1 MTSGK
6 TSMAGKDMQ
15 KGQGS
20 FRRKGLGLAVAAGLS
35 MSALTAVGQNY
46 QFNSV
51 DIDGNRRI
59 GDAAILRTA
68 GIARGETVSAGQVN
82 AALQR
87 LQASGLFETVE
98 IEPVGNTLRI
108 TVVEFPTINRISFEG
123 NRRIK
128 NDALSALVQSTE
140 RRVYSPAQAERDAA
154 ALSEAYATEG
164 RLAAKVTPRVIRR
177 NDNRVDLVFEIFEG
191 GVVEIERLSFVG
203 NRVFSDRRLRRVL
216 GTKQA
221 GLFRAFIRRDTL
233 VEDRVEFDKQVLRDF
248 YLSRGYIDF
257 RTNSANAE
265 LTRQRDGYFL
275 VFNVQEGQQFKFG
288 EVTVRSE
295 LAGADEDEFLEAVKA
310 HAGVVY
316 SPVLVEQDIARM
328 ERLGL
333 RQGLD
338 FLRVEPRVTRNDR
351 TLTLDV
357 EYVIS
362 RGPRVFVER
371 IDIEGNTTTL
381 DRVLRRQF
389 KIVEGDPLNPREI
402 RESAERIRALDYF
415 ESAEVN
421 AREGSSPGQVV
432 VDVDVEEKPTG
443 SLTFGG
449 TYSNNDGVGLA
460 IQFSERNFLGRGQRL
475 TLNVSTAADTQNT
488 GFAFIEPALLGRD
501 LEFGIRASLTD
512 NSSSYTTYD
521 FERLAIET
529 MLSFPVSENGR
540 FGLRYSADR
549 TDMQAR
555 SNSSSGGIITSEIA
569 EGERWSSSVGY
580 TYTYD
585 TRRTG
590 LNPNAGVL
598 FEFGQDFAG
607 LGGDNKFLKTNA
619 KLVAQKKIANEEVTL
634 RATVEAGALHWKSG
648 RNRTT
653 DRFLLNPNFIRGFE
667 PGGIGPRDVGNGADD
682 ALGGNLFFAARFDA
696 EFPIGLPDEYGI
708 SGGVFYDIGNL
719 WDLSDVDLSAAG
731 SNVVGESGALRHVI
745 GVSVLWETPIGP
757 LRFNFSEALQKETYD
772 KEQQFDLTLS
782 TQF

>member
-1 MTSGK
+1 MYFAFICTDKSDGLPI
-6 TSMAGKDMQ
+6 
-15 KGQGS
+15 
-20 FRRKGLGLAVAAGLS
+20 RKANRPEHLAYLQGLGDTLIFAGPF
-35 MSALTAVGQNY
+35 TAEDGETMTGSLVV
-46 QFNSV
+46 V
-51 DIDGNRRI
+51 D
-59 GDAAILRTA
+59 APTRTA
-68 GIARGETVSAGQVN
+68 AQAIAEADPF
-82 AALQR
+82 AKA
-87 LQASGLFETVE
+87 GLFESVE

-128 NDALSALVQSTE
+128 DDALSALVQSSE
-140 RRVYSPAQAERDAA
+140 RRVYSPSQAERDAA
-154 ALSEAYATEG
+154 ALSEAYATDG

-177 NDNRVDLVFEIFEG
+177 TDNRVDLVFEIFEG

-203 NRVFSDRRLRRVL
+203 NRVYSDRRLRRVL
-216 GTKQA
+216 ETKQA

-257 RTNSANAE
+257 RTNSVNAE

-295 LAGADEDEFLEAVKA
+295 MAGADEDEFLTAVKSRN
-310 HAGVVY
+310 GVVY
-316 SPVLVEQDIARM
+316 SPVLVENDIARM
-328 ERLGL
+328 ERLAV
-333 RQGLD
+333 RKGLD
-338 FLRVEPRVTRNDR
+338 FMRVEPRVTRNDR

-381 DRVLRRQF
+381 DRVVRRQF
-389 KIVEGDPLNPREI
+389 KIVEGDPFNPREI

-415 ESAEVN
+415 ESADVN
-421 AREGSSPGQVV
+421 AREGSAPGQVV
-432 VDVDVEEKPTG
+432 VDVDVQEKPTG

-449 TYSNNDGVGLA
+449 TYSNNDGFGIA

-475 TLNVSTAADTQNT
+475 TLNVSTADETQNT
-488 GFAFIEPALLGRD
+488 GFAFFEPALLGRD
-501 LEFGIRASLTD
+501 LEFGVRASITD
-512 NSSSYTTYD
+512 NTSSYATYD
-521 FERLAIET
+521 FEKLFVET
-529 MLSFPVSENGR
+529 TLTFPVSENGR

-549 TDMQAR
+549 TEMEAR
-555 SNSSSGGIITSEIA
+555 NPSNSGGIITSEIA
-569 EGERWSSSVGY
+569 AGERWSSSVGY

-598 FEFGQDFAG
+598 LEFGQDFGG
-607 LGGDNKFLKTNA
+607 LGGDNKFIKTNA
-619 KLVAQKKIANEEVTL
+619 KVVAQKKIANEEVTL
-634 RATVEAGALHWKSG
+634 RATFEAGALHWQSG
-648 RNRTT
+648 TNRTT
-653 DRFLLNPNFIRGFE
+653 DRFLLNPNVIRGFE
-667 PGGIGPRDVGNGADD
+667 PGGIGPRDTGSGADD
-682 ALGGNLFFAARFDA
+682 ALGGNFFVAARFDA
-696 EFPIGLPDEYGI
+696 EFPIGLPEEYGI
-708 SGGVFYDIGNL
+708 TGGLFYDVGNL
-719 WDLSDVDLSAAG
+719 WDLSDVDTSAAG

-745 GVSVLWETPIGP
+745 GVSLLWETPIGP